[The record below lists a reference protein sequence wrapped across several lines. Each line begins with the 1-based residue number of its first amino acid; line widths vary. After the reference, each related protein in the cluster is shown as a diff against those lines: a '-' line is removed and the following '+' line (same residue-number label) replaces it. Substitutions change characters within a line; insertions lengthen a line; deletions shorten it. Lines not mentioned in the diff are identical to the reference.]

1 VTNYDIWREDRLRE
15 LDAIDAQIDKL
26 PEWIGPSAMKRSSDA
41 IRRWVEGHWQVDDR
55 LGLELQRW
63 SAELDL
69 ITVAPTTDDELRAM
83 ANEKDGR

>member
-1 VTNYDIWREDRLRE
+1 MSDYATWRAERLAE

-69 ITVAPTTDDELRAM
+69 ITVAPATDAEL
-83 ANEKDGR
+83 ANEKEGR